1 MRVDES
7 NYDALHKVSQI
18 THVDY
23 EIIWK
28 DAENIEGY
36 IDANGLFCMIEDLLY
51 ELDVQKEKYDDLLED
66 LRDNY
71 RPIPYSEQVCVSDRD
86 FI

>member
-1 MRVDES
+1 MKIDES
-7 NYDALHKVSQI
+7 NYDTFIKVSNI

-23 EIIWK
+23 ELKWF

-36 IDANGLFCMIEDLLY
+36 IEPDTMLYMIENLLY
-51 ELDVQKEKYDDLLED
+51 ELEVQKEKYDDLKED

-71 RPIPYSEQVCVSDRD
+71 RPIPYAEQVGVSDMD

>member
-1 MRVDES
+1 MNEV
-7 NYDALHKVSQI
+7 
-18 THVDY
+18 
-23 EIIWK
+23 
-28 DAENIEGY
+28 Y
-36 IDANGLFCMIEDLLY
+36 IDVRKENEWIRKYFNADFVSIEQLLATIEDLDSEIENL
-51 ELDVQKEKYDDLLED
+51 KEKYDDLLED